1 LKKILVAD
9 DHLEIL
15 EVVTEVLSYET
26 FDVRGLSSGANV
38 LDTVENF
45 KPDLVLLDL
54 KLGEDDGSELC
65 REIKALPGFKNTPVI
80 IYSAYVPNSP
90 QPEEY
95 GCDDMITKPF
105 DIDELVT
112 KINHLLYPS
121 QSGINITGPLAGN

>member
-9 DHLEIL
+9 DHPEIL

-26 FDVRGLSSGANV
+26 FEVRGLSSGINLIADV
-38 LDTVENF
+38 KEF

-54 KLGEDDGSELC
+54 KLGEDDGSILC
-65 REIKALPGFKNTPVI
+65 RQIKALPDFQNTPVI
-80 IYSAYVPNSP
+80 IYSAYVPNRP

-95 GCDDMITKPF
+95 GCDEMITKPF

-112 KINHLLYPS
+112 KINRLVC
-121 QSGINITGPLAGN
+121 QD